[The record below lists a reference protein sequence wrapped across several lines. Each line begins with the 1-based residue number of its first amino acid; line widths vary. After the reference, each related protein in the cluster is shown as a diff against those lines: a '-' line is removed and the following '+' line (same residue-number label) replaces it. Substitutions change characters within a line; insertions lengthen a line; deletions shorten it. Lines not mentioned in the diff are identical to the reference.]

1 MSTKVEKSI
10 LVNVPLSIAY
20 NQWTQFEEFPQFM
33 GGIKS
38 VTQLDDQ
45 HLEWIAEIAGV
56 RRQWKAKI
64 LEQVPDRKVSWA
76 ATEGATNAGS
86 VTFEDVGGGQTQVHL
101 VLEYEPEGLVEKVG
115 DKLNVVEN
123 QAERDLDR
131 FKAFIE
137 SEGYATGAWRGS
149 VGAGTGSGEPGI
161 DAAAASRG
169 DSGKAGISGKVAA
182 GVGVAAAAAVAA
194 GVAASNKGTEDAT
207 VTEPD
212 VTLAPPPVET
222 FRPVEADTLPPVD
235 EVDPALTARD
245 AQSGALTEDDPLT
258 YKNRPAN

>member
-1 MSTKVEKSI
+1 M
-10 LVNVPLSIAY
+10 P
-20 NQWTQFEEFPQFM
+20 
-33 GGIKS
+33 
-38 VTQLDDQ
+38 
-45 HLEWIAEIAGV
+45 
-56 RRQWKAKI
+56 
-64 LEQVPDRKVSWA
+64 VS
-76 ATEGATNAGS
+76 
-86 VTFEDVGGGQTQVHL
+86 
-101 VLEYEPEGLVEKVG
+101 
-115 DKLNVVEN
+115 
-123 QAERDLDR
+123 
-131 FKAFIE
+131 
-137 SEGYATGAWRGS
+137 
-149 VGAGTGSGEPGI
+149 PGI

-182 GVGVAAAAAVAA
+182 GVGVAAAAAAAA
-194 GVAASNKGTEDAT
+194 GVAASKKGTEDAT